1 MDFSKLFKFKKDNPL
16 SPPINKD
23 TEEPQ
28 GINGSGSL
36 LHPTAPTGT
45 RFNRKLIMV
54 LGALFGIIM
63 IFAFMSALQPPKK
76 LTPQEQAEAQEK
88 KAVKYENNVVTP
100 DNINDFPD
108 TYAGMKKYNDEQK
121 LRRGELPAGGGQQNR
136 AITPLSG
143 SAIDNNA
150 PVGNIRNVSK
160 ESINAY
166 AAQGPNSYKDDGFIS
181 DTQKEL
187 LDARKSPIKFSNSPA
202 AQQAQQQQQPQK
214 QTASA
219 IPASFAMPKM
229 PWEKDQDQNMQQEK
243 RDFTKEEKTQGTA
256 KEAYLKNPVIPA
268 FSRYEVKAGSII
280 PGVMITGINSD
291 LPGKLVGQVRENVFD
306 TVTGRYLLI
315 PQGTRVIGA
324 YDSKVAYAQER
335 VLIVWTRLIFPNG
348 DSIDL
353 EGMDGVDLSG
363 YAGLTDKVNNHWI
376 KLITGVVLSSILS
389 AGSKVAA
396 GNNQV
401 GTASFGQQ
409 AASGASDAI
418 NTVGAKFT
426 EKNLNIQPTLEIRP
440 GYKFNVFVNKDMILK
455 RYKET

>member
-1 MDFSKLFKFKKDNPL
+1 M
-16 SPPINKD
+16 
-23 TEEPQ
+23 
-28 GINGSGSL
+28 

-108 TYAGMKKYNDEQK
+108 SYAGMKKYNDEQK
-121 LRRGELPAGGGQQNR
+121 LRRGELPTGAGAQNR

-160 ESINAY
+160 ESINTY
-166 AAQGPNSYKDDGFIS
+166 AAQGPNSYKGDGFIS

-202 AQQAQQQQQPQK
+202 AQQNNQQQPQEK
-214 QTASA
+214 KAASA
-219 IPASFAMPKM
+219 LPAGFAMPKM

-243 RDFTKEEKTQGTA
+243 RDFAKEEKTQGSA
-256 KEAYLKNPVIPA
+256 KEAYLKNPLIPA

-306 TVTGRYLLI
+306 TVTGQVFIDTSGHKSNR
-315 PQGTRVIGA
+315 RV
-324 YDSKVAYAQER
+324 
-335 VLIVWTRLIFPNG
+335 
-348 DSIDL
+348 
-353 EGMDGVDLSG
+353 
-363 YAGLTDKVNNHWI
+363 
-376 KLITGVVLSSILS
+376 
-389 AGSKVAA
+389 
-396 GNNQV
+396 
-401 GTASFGQQ
+401 
-409 AASGASDAI
+409 
-418 NTVGAKFT
+418 
-426 EKNLNIQPTLEIRP
+426 
-440 GYKFNVFVNKDMILK
+440 
-455 RYKET
+455 

>member
-1 MDFSKLFKFKKDNPL
+1 MKFTFRNPFKKEDNPV
-16 SPPINKD
+16 PRRDNDI
-23 TEEPQ
+23 EEPQ

-76 LTPQEQAEAQEK
+76 LTAQEQAEAQEK
-88 KAVKYENNVVTP
+88 KSQKYENDVVTP

-108 TYAGMKKYNDEQK
+108 SYAGLKKYNDEQK
-121 LRRGELPAGGGQQNR
+121 LRRGELPTGVGQPDR

-143 SAIDNNA
+143 SATDNNA
-150 PVGNIRNVSK
+150 PVGNIHNVSK
-160 ESINAY
+160 ESINTY
-166 AAQGPNSYKDDGFIS
+166 VAQGPNSYKGDGFVS
-181 DTQKEL
+181 DTQKEI

-202 AQQAQQQQQPQK
+202 AQNNQQQPQEK
-214 QTASA
+214 KAVSA
-219 IPASFAMPKM
+219 TPAGLAMPKM
-229 PWEKDQDQNMQQEK
+229 PWDKDTDQNMQQEK
-243 RDFTKEEKTQGTA
+243 RDFVKEEKTLGDARQ
-256 KEAYLKNPVIPA
+256 AYLKNPLIPA

-315 PQGTRVIGA
+315 PQGTRVIGS

-363 YAGLTDKVNNHWI
+363 YAGLTDKVNNHWT

-409 AASGASDAI
+409 AASGASEAV

-440 GYKFNVFVNKDMILK
+440 GSKFNVFVNKDMILK
-455 RYKET
+455 RYKNS

>member
-1 MDFSKLFKFKKDNPL
+1 
-16 SPPINKD
+16 
-23 TEEPQ
+23 
-28 GINGSGSL
+28 
-36 LHPTAPTGT
+36 
-45 RFNRKLIMV
+45 MV

-76 LTPQEQAEAQEK
+76 LTPQEQAEAQEI
-88 KAVKYENNVVTP
+88 KALKYENNVVTP

-108 TYAGMKKYNDEQK
+108 SYAGMKKYNDEQK
-121 LRRGELPAGGGQQNR
+121 LRRGELPTGAGAQNR
-136 AITPLSG
+136 DIAPLSG
-143 SAIDNNA
+143 SAIDSNA

-166 AAQGPNSYKDDGFIS
+166 AAQGPNTYKGDGFTS

-219 IPASFAMPKM
+219 IPAGFAMPKM

-243 RDFTKEEKTQGTA
+243 RDFTREEKTQGTA

-306 TVTGRYLLI
+306 TVTGRHLLI

-324 YDSKVAYAQER
+324 YDSKIAYAQER

-363 YAGLTDKVNNHWI
+363 YAGLTDKVNNHWTKI
-376 KLITGVVLSSILS
+376 IAGVVLSSVLS

-401 GTASFGQQ
+401 GAASFGQQ
-409 AASGASDAI
+409 AASGASEAI
-418 NTVGAKFT
+418 NTVGAKFI

-455 RYKET
+455 RYKQT

>member
-1 MDFSKLFKFKKDNPL
+1 MNLNFFKKNPFKKEDNPI
-16 SPPINKD
+16 PNINKD
-23 TEEPQ
+23 IEEPE
-28 GINGSGSL
+28 GINGNSSM

-54 LGALFGIIM
+54 LGALFGVIM

-108 TYAGMKKYNDEQK
+108 SYAGLKKYNDEQK
-121 LRRGELPAGGGQQNR
+121 LRRGELPAGAGAQNR
-136 AITPLSG
+136 TITPALDTTG
-143 SAIDNNA
+143 G
-150 PVGNIRNVSK
+150 VGNIRNVSK
-160 ESINAY
+160 ESLNAY
-166 AAQGPNSYKDDGFIS
+166 AAQGPNSYKGDGFIS

-202 AQQAQQQQQPQK
+202 AQNNQQQPQEK
-214 QTASA
+214 KTVSA
-219 IPASFAMPKM
+219 LPAGLSMPKM

-243 RDFTKEEKTQGTA
+243 RDFTKEEKTQGSA
-256 KEAYLKNPVIPA
+256 KEAYLKNPLIPA
-268 FSRYEVKAGSII
+268 LSRYEVKAGSII

-306 TVTGRYLLI
+306 TVTGHHLLI

-363 YAGLTDKVNNHWI
+363 YAGLTDKVNNHWT

-409 AASGASDAI
+409 ATSGASEAI
-418 NTVGAKFT
+418 NTVGAKFV

>member
-1 MDFSKLFKFKKDNPL
+1 MKFFSLFKKDNKQ
-16 SPPINKD
+16 PPPASSD
-23 TEEPQ
+23 DYPVEEPQ
-28 GINGSGSL
+28 GINGGSIL
-36 LHPTAPTGT
+36 NPVAPTGT
-45 RFNRKLIMV
+45 RFNRKLILI
-54 LGALFGIIM
+54 LGVVFGIIM

-88 KAVKYENNVVTP
+88 KAVKYENNIVTP

-108 TYAGMKKYNDEQK
+108 TYAGLKKYNDEQK
-121 LRRGELPAGGGQQNR
+121 LRRGELPTGTGQPNR
-136 AITPLSG
+136 TIAPLTG
-143 SAIDNNA
+143 SAADNNA
-150 PVGNIRNVSK
+150 PVGNIRNVSR
-160 ESINAY
+160 ESINTY
-166 AAQGPNSYKDDGFIS
+166 AAQGQNSYKGDGLIS
-181 DTQKEL
+181 DNQKEL
-187 LDARKSPIKFSNSPA
+187 LDARKSPIKFSNSPT
-202 AQQAQQQQQPQK
+202 AQNNQQQPQEK
-214 QTASA
+214 KTASA
-219 IPASFAMPKM
+219 IPAGFQMPKM
-229 PWEKDQDQNMQQEK
+229 PWDKDTDQNMQQEK
-243 RDFTKEEKTQGTA
+243 RDFAKEEKTQGSA
-256 KEAYLKNPVIPA
+256 KEAYLKNPLIPA

-306 TVTGRYLLI
+306 TVTGRHLLI

-348 DSIDL
+348 DSMDL

-363 YAGLTDKVNNHWI
+363 YAGLTDKVNNHYA
-376 KLITGVVLSSILS
+376 KLITGVILSSILS

-396 GNNQV
+396 GNNDV

-409 AASGASDAI
+409 AASGAAEQV
-418 NTVGAKFT
+418 NTVGAKFA
-426 EKNLNIQPTLEIRP
+426 ERNLNVQPTLEIRP

>member
-1 MDFSKLFKFKKDNPL
+1 
-16 SPPINKD
+16 
-23 TEEPQ
+23 
-28 GINGSGSL
+28 
-36 LHPTAPTGT
+36 
-45 RFNRKLIMV
+45 
-54 LGALFGIIM
+54 
-63 IFAFMSALQPPKK
+63 
-76 LTPQEQAEAQEK
+76 
-88 KAVKYENNVVTP
+88 
-100 DNINDFPD
+100 
-108 TYAGMKKYNDEQK
+108 
-121 LRRGELPAGGGQQNR
+121 
-136 AITPLSG
+136 
-143 SAIDNNA
+143 
-150 PVGNIRNVSK
+150 
-160 ESINAY
+160 
-166 AAQGPNSYKDDGFIS
+166 
-181 DTQKEL
+181 
-187 LDARKSPIKFSNSPA
+187 
-202 AQQAQQQQQPQK
+202 
-214 QTASA
+214 
-219 IPASFAMPKM
+219 MPKM
-229 PWEKDQDQNMQQEK
+229 PWEKEQDQNMQQEK
-243 RDFTKEEKTQGTA
+243 RDFVKEEKTLGDA
-256 KEAYLKNPVIPA
+256 KQAYLKNPLIPA

-363 YAGLTDKVNNHWI
+363 YAGLTDKVNNHWT

-401 GTASFGQQ
+401 GTASFAQQ
-409 AASGASDAI
+409 AASGASEAV

-440 GYKFNVFVNKDMILK
+440 GSKFNVFVNKDMILK
-455 RYKET
+455 RYKQS

>member
-1 MDFSKLFKFKKDNPL
+1 MNLNFFKKDNKQP
-16 SPPINKD
+16 PPISINNYPI
-23 TEEPQ
+23 EEPQ
-28 GINGSGSL
+28 GINGGSIL
-36 LHPTAPTGT
+36 NPTAPTGT
-45 RFNRKLIMV
+45 RFNRKLIMI
-54 LGALFGIIM
+54 LGAVFGIIM

-88 KAVKYENNVVTP
+88 KSQKYENNIVTP

-108 TYAGMKKYNDEQK
+108 SYAGMKKYNDEQK
-121 LRRGELPAGGGQQNR
+121 LRRGELPTEAGQQNR
-136 AITPLSG
+136 AITPISG
-143 SAIDNNA
+143 TAQDT
-150 PVGNIRNVSK
+150 PGTVGNIRNVSK

-166 AAQGPNSYKDDGFIS
+166 AAQGSNSYKGDGFIS
-181 DTQKEL
+181 DSQKEI

-202 AQQAQQQQQPQK
+202 AQQNNQQQPQEK
-214 QTASA
+214 KTVSA
-219 IPASFAMPKM
+219 LPAGFAMPKM

-243 RDFTKEEKTQGTA
+243 RDFTKEEKTQGSA
-256 KEAYLKNPVIPA
+256 KEAYLKNPLIPA

-306 TVTGRYLLI
+306 TVTGHHLLI

-363 YAGLTDKVNNHWI
+363 YAGLTDKVNNHWTKI
-376 KLITGVVLSSILS
+376 IAGVVLSSVLS

-409 AASGASDAI
+409 AASGASEAV

-440 GYKFNVFVNKDMILK
+440 GSKFNVFVNKDMILK
-455 RYKET
+455 RYKQS